1 MSNEVQN
8 PNTKKYD
15 LEERT
20 AIFGEDVIRFA
31 KTLPSNQV
39 NKSLISQVVRA
50 STSIGANYMEAD
62 GAESKK
68 DFRHKIALCKKESKE
83 SRHWLRMIATAN
95 ENKKKEC
102 RKLWQEAQELSLIF
116 SAIIRSNKK

>member
-1 MSNEVQN
+1 LGKKPIKISNYKIQMSNEVQN

-39 NKSLISQVVRA
+39 NKSFFPLSFPISPLSFPRRR
-50 STSIGANYMEAD
+50 
-62 GAESKK
+62 ESLEEPQTR
-68 DFRHKIALCKKESKE
+68 FPPPRE
-83 SRHWLRMIATAN
+83 
-95 ENKKKEC
+95 
-102 RKLWQEAQELSLIF
+102 
-116 SAIIRSNKK
+116 